1 MNANLSGEDQLEER
15 RRVFAAGVAVL
26 LTYFLVNS
34 LVLKMTTEF
43 DLITSVYFSFTSVAT
58 IGFPSKLVLF
68 QKFKS

>member
-43 DLITSVYFSFTSVAT
+43 DFITSVYFSFTSVAT
-58 IGFPSKLVLF
+58 IGLSSKLMF
-68 QKFKS
+68 FFN